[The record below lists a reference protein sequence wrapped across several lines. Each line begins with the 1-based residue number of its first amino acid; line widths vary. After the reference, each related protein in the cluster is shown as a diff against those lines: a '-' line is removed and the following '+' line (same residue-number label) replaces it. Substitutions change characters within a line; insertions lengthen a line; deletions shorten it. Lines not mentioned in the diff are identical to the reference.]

1 MSARDI
7 DPMTV
12 YFAVFAVGSGFFALV
27 WPNRAQARIEAAH
40 QQKLVDRMARGSDAY
55 FEELRSLQA
64 YAPKS
69 GLVRRRIVGGIF
81 LALGLAYFLFIIFA

>member
-1 MSARDI
+1 MSLRDT

-12 YFAVFAVGSGFFALV
+12 YFAVTAIAGGFFALV
-27 WPNRAQARIEAAH
+27 WPDRAQARIESAH
-40 QQKLVDRMARGSDAY
+40 QQKLADRMARGSDAY

-69 GLVRRRIVGGIF
+69 GLVRRRIVGGLF

>member
-1 MSARDI
+1 MSLRDT
-7 DPMTV
+7 DPMTT
-12 YFAVFAVGSGFFALV
+12 YFAVTAIAGGFFAFV
-27 WPNRAQARIEAAH
+27 WPDRAQTRIEAAH
-40 QQKLVDRMARGSDAY
+40 QQKLNERLARGSDAY

-69 GLVRRRIVGGIF
+69 GIVRRRIIGGLF